1 MLKLSAINE
10 FDILKLKTSGG
21 RFDRPKFLKKKSAP
35 LFEMAHL

>member
-21 RFDRPKFLKKKSAP
+21 RNDRPKFFKKKCAA
-35 LFEMAHL
+35 FIETAHL